1 MQIVERAMQYPAQC
15 FWTFKTDADGGG
27 PWLDLGRDFDERHDG
42 RMYLSVTAAMTFG
55 EAAGM
60 VRPETHEAALEQVAQ
75 KDAAIAE
82 LEEKVRQL
90 EEFKQAVYVM
100 KSEGYQSAKKPGRPV
115 NKKEP
120 ANA

>member
-1 MQIVERAMQYPAQC
+1 MQIVERAMQYPAYC

-42 RMYLSVTAAMTFG
+42 RMYLSLSAAQSFG

-60 VRPETHEAALEQVAQ
+60 IRAETHQAAVEQLEQ

-82 LEEKVRQL
+82 LEQQVRDL
-90 EEFKQAVYVM
+90 EEFKAAVYVM
-100 KSEGYQSAKKPGRPV
+100 KSEGYQSAKKPGRPAT
-115 NKKEP
+115 KKEP

>member
-1 MQIVERAMQYPAQC
+1 MQIVERAMQYPAYC

-42 RMYLSVTAAMTFG
+42 RMYLSVASAQSFG

-60 VRPETHEAALEQVAQ
+60 VRPELVAM
-75 KDAAIAE
+75 KDAE
-82 LEEKVRQL
+82 LESAAARIADL
-90 EEFKQAVYVM
+90 EEQVRVLTEFKDAVYVM

-115 NKKEP
+115 TKKEP